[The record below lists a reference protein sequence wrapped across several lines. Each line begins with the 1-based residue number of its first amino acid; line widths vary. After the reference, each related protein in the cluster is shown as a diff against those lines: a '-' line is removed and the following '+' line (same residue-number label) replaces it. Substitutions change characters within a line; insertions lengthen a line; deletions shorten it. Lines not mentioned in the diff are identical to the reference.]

1 MNPEL
6 SLRRILI
13 VVSVVAYTTA
23 AICDVALAFSPSID
37 AKHAIAAACVMIV
50 GFGVTLFSQR
60 QEDFMGGPLFKGQPV
75 LLGFAAGLWA
85 NLVLAFAGGLY
96 PLVGVGQFISYMG
109 YVGSIAF
116 IPPIL
121 IRVILLLRDRMRN
134 RTGA

>member
-1 MNPEL
+1 MTSER
-6 SLRRILI
+6 SLGRIL
-13 VVSVVAYTTA
+13 VVISVIAYTAA
-23 AICDVALAFSPSID
+23 AICDVALAFSASVD
-37 AKHAIAAACVMIV
+37 AKQAIAAACLMIV

-85 NLVLAFAGGLY
+85 NVVLAFAGGLY
-96 PLVGVGQFISYMG
+96 PVLGVGHFISYMG

-121 IRVILLLRDRMRN
+121 ARVILMMLGRMHQQSRK
-134 RTGA
+134 